1 MKDNIKETGNLKTGN
16 IETNSFETMSTDI
29 GSTDLGGTEPGRTE
43 PGRTETSKNVIS
55 RTETSRTE
63 TSRTETRRKATF
75 PVVGMSC
82 ASCAA
87 RISKV
92 LNALQGVYE
101 ANVNYASASVLVI
114 YNPQECSSESLKLA
128 VQKAGYDLLT
138 DTGNDSPSVESK
150 FEEDYKKLKKQAV
163 LSVLLSVPIILLSM
177 FFMDI
182 PNVKYVIWILSTIV
196 VFGFGRRF
204 YVNTWR
210 QMKHFSANMDTL
222 VANSTGIAYLFSL
235 FNLFF
240 PDFWLSRGIE
250 PHIYFESSS
259 VIIAFILLGRLLE
272 ARAKHKTSGAIKKL
286 IGLQPKTVT
295 LFTENGEKTVT
306 VEETTPGDIIM
317 VRPGE
322 RIAVDGVVV
331 YGESYVDESMLTGEP
346 VPIYKKPG
354 ENVFAGSINQ
364 KGAFRFKASR
374 TGQDTMLAQIIRMVQ
389 DAQGSKAPV
398 QNLVDRISGVFVPVI
413 LCLSVLVF
421 VLWWA
426 FAPVSGFEYG
436 ILAMITVLIIACPCA
451 LGLATP
457 TALIVGIGK
466 GAENGILV
474 KDATSLEVARSV
486 DIVVLDKTGTITEG
500 RPEVTDELWLEG
512 NCQSAGLITN
522 QSVLTN
528 RSLPTNR
535 NVLATQNVLTNQNLL
550 TNQSIL
556 YSLESLSEHP
566 LADAITEGIKKNSGI
581 SKIPVESFENIP
593 GKGVKGIV
601 GGNTYYAGNSD
612 LLKNNNIVISDIL
625 QKKAEKWLME
635 AKTLVWFSDSVNAI
649 AVIALSDK
657 IKETSAKAISLLN
670 DMKIDVYMQTGDNE
684 EAARS
689 VAEKAGIKHYQSRVL
704 PQDKAMFIKRLQSE
718 GHKVAMVGDGINDSA
733 ALAQA
738 DLSIAIGKGSDIAID
753 TAMVTILSS
762 DLTKIAEAIKL
773 SHLTIRTIR
782 ENLFWAFIYNAIA
795 IPVAAGVLYPFYGF
809 LLNPMIGGAAMAFS
823 SVSVVMN
830 SLRLKR
836 KNIGN
841 DSRRT
846 GDKSEQINNSNEI
859 HNSNEI
865 NNSNII
871 HNSNQTDKC
880 MEYKFKVEGMMCKHC
895 CAHVEKAL
903 NSIEGVKATVTLD
916 PPVAVIESSHE
927 LDIKEIQSVIS
938 ENAGDYIISE
948 L

>member
-43 PGRTETSKNVIS
+43 TSKNVI
-55 RTETSRTE
+55 SRTE

-295 LFTENGEKTVT
+295 LVTENGEKTVT

-346 VPIYKKPG
+346 VPTYKKPG

-421 VLWWA
+421 VLWLA

-528 RSLPTNR
+528 
-535 NVLATQNVLTNQNLL
+535 QNVLTNRSLLTTQNVL

-689 VAEKAGIKHYQSRVL
+689 VAEKIGIKHYQSRVL

-846 GDKSEQINNSNEI
+846 GDKSEQINNSN
-859 HNSNEI
+859 
-865 NNSNII
+865 II
-871 HNSNQTDKC
+871 HNTNKTDKC

-903 NSIEGVKATVTLD
+903 NSIEGVEATVTLD